1 MILIKLAVATTAT
14 IITCTATFWILT
26 NHKINI
32 NIKSKYSIF
41 IMTNIL
47 DLFGRILISALFL
60 LNGIFKISNFEGT
73 ISWMES
79 FGLPG
84 MFLIPAIILEIAG
97 PVLIIIGYKTKLAA
111 GLLSLFC
118 IATAFIFHNDFAD
131 QMQFTS
137 FLKNIALAGG
147 FLILFVNGAKGFSLD
162 NKFKK

>member
-1 MILIKLAVATTAT
+1 MINLI
-14 IITCTATFWILT
+14 
-26 NHKINI
+26 
-32 NIKSKYSIF
+32 
-41 IMTNIL
+41 
-47 DLFGRILISALFL
+47 DLIGRILISALFL
-60 LNGIFKISNFEGT
+60 LNGIFKISNYDGT
-73 ISWMES
+73 IGWMES
-79 FGLPG
+79 FGMPG
-84 MFLIPAIILEIAG
+84 ILLIPAIILEIAG

-118 IATAFIFHNDFAD
+118 IATAFIFHNDFAN